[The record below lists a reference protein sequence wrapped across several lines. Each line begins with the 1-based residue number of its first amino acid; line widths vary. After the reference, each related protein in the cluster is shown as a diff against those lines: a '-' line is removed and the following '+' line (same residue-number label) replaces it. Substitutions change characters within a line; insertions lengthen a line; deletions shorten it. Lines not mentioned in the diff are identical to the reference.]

1 MPLTIGEHYKNFT
14 LKNHRFENV
23 TLSEHIGKN
32 NIVLLFFPFVNSG
45 TCEKE
50 LCQTRDS
57 LEEYNKLNAI
67 VFGISVDS
75 PFAQKLW
82 FEKLNFGFD
91 LLSDFNKEVCQMYGV
106 LDENWLPAKFGYRG
120 VAKRSAFVID
130 KNGIIKYAEILD
142 DPGKEPDYE
151 KIIETLK
158 SLS

>member
-1 MPLTIGEHYKNFT
+1 MSLKVGDTYKNFT

-23 TLSEHIGKN
+23 TLSDFIGKK

-57 LEEYNKLNAI
+57 LEDYKNLNAT

-82 FEKLNFGFD
+82 DEKLKFGFD
-91 LLSDFNKEVCQMYGV
+91 LLSDFNKEVCQLYGV
-106 LDENWLPAKFGYRG
+106 LDENWLSEKFGYKG

-130 KNGIIKYAEILD
+130 KHGVIQYAEVLD
-142 DPGKEPDYE
+142 NPGNEPDYQ
-151 KIIETLK
+151 KIKETLAR
-158 SLS
+158 LG

>member
-1 MPLTIGEHYKNFT
+1 MSVQTGDTYKNFT

-23 TLSEHIGKN
+23 TLSDYIGKKN
-32 NIVLLFFPFVNSG
+32 VVLLFFPFVNSG

-57 LEEYNKLNAI
+57 LEDYNKLDAT

-82 FEKLNFGFD
+82 NEKLNFGFD
-91 LLSDFNKEVCQMYGV
+91 LLSDFNKEVCKMYDV
-106 LDENWLPAKFGYRG
+106 LDENWLPNKYGYQG

-130 KNGIIKYAEILD
+130 KKGIIRYAEVLD
-142 DPGKEPDYE
+142 DPGKEPDYQ
-151 KIIETLK
+151 KIKEVLATLD
-158 SLS
+158 

>member
-1 MPLTIGEHYKNFT
+1 MSLKVGDTYKNFT

-23 TLSEHIGKN
+23 TLSDFIGKK

-57 LEEYNKLNAI
+57 LEDYKNLNAT

-82 FEKLNFGFD
+82 DEKLKFGFD
-91 LLSDFNKEVCQMYGV
+91 LLSDFNKEVCQLYGV
-106 LDENWLPAKFGYRG
+106 LDENWLSEKFGYKG

-130 KNGIIKYAEILD
+130 KNGVIQYAEVLD
-142 DPGKEPDYE
+142 NPGNEPDYQ
-151 KIIETLK
+151 KIKETLAR
-158 SLS
+158 LG